1 MTINASTP
9 DDGRARLEFIEIE
22 LRFVQN
28 CLRDAGLELAHQ
40 NVTKAKELLDVA
52 KRSRDTVLDHLPKLR
67 REIDTRNLKAFAR
80 LLTEDIRELEAEI
93 EVQAETERYLRQ

>member
-1 MTINASTP
+1 MP

-28 CLRDAGLELAHQ
+28 YLRDAGLELAHHD
-40 NVTKAKELLDVA
+40 VTKAKELLDAA
-52 KRSRDTVLDHLPKLR
+52 KRSHDTALDQLPKVR

-80 LLTEDIRELEAEI
+80 LLAEDIYELQAEI
-93 EVQAETERYLRQ
+93 EVLAETKRYLRQ